1 MIKFMVATVECY
13 EEDAVLTVALGDD
26 AFDPQNFIIISR
38 LDDEDNET
46 VDQCIGLQTGKS
58 QYEAADAIKSVVLNQ
73 DYLEVLVKPEFVD
86 HFGEAKIV
94 GEFPLGDG
102 VTKDEIS
109 KLRTYLSKI
118 FTGSQVVL
126 LL

>member
-58 QYEAADAIKSVVLNQ
+58 QYEAADAIKAVVLNQ

-94 GEFPLGDG
+94 GEFPLGHG

-109 KLRTYLSKI
+109 KLHTYLSKI